1 MSYSNTN
8 QNRFSQKVQQ
18 VGGATAVFSILIMGA
33 LLFFELFNYS
43 TTHFA
48 LQDLLGNQKFFGI
61 QWATTLSIAF
71 CAIDF
76 AGISQ
81 MFTPEEGAEE
91 PKEIWYLF
99 GAWLLAATMNA
110 ALTWWGVSMAIANH
124 TIQSTAIVEAGTILK
139 VVPIFVAILVWVIR
153 VLVIG
158 SISSMGSRLLW
169 GQAASQPRRSTRPSP
184 VATASARPSRPA
196 ITTARSASSAAPR
209 TASRTYPRPEATYH
223 ALNGQKTN
231 QTPSQRASERRQF

>member
-8 QNRFSQKVQQ
+8 QNRFSQRVQE
-18 VGGATAVFSILIMGA
+18 VGSASLIFTILITGA

-48 LQDLLGNQKFFGI
+48 LQDLLGNQKFLGI

-91 PKEIWYLF
+91 PKEVWYLF

-110 ALTWWGVSMAIANH
+110 VLTWWGVSMAIANH
-124 TIQSTAIVEAGTILK
+124 SIQSSAIVDAGTILK

-158 SISSMGSRLLW
+158 SISSMGSRILW
-169 GQAASQPRRSTRPSP
+169 GQASAKTGRSKTFRPKAKPSTS
-184 VATASARPSRPA
+184 AARAARPTV
-196 ITTARSASSAAPR
+196 TTARAASATQRSK
-209 TASRTYPRPEATYH
+209 TYPRPEASYH
-223 ALNGQKTN
+223 SLKGSNTS
-231 QTPSQRASERRQF
+231 PSQRASQRRQF

>member
-1 MSYSNTN
+1 MSITTAN
-8 QNRFSQKVQQ
+8 QNKFTERIKNA
-18 VGGATAVFSILIMGA
+18 GNATTVFGILIVGA

-48 LQDLLGNQKFFGI
+48 LGDLLGEQKILGI

-76 AGISQ
+76 AGISR
-81 MFTPEEGAEE
+81 MFTSEEGTEE

-110 ALTWWGVSMAIANH
+110 MLTWWGVSMAIANH
-124 TIQSTAIVEAGTILK
+124 SVQSTAIVEAGTILK
-139 VVPIFVAILVWVIR
+139 VVPIFVSILVWVIR

-158 SISSMGSRLLW
+158 SISAMGSRFLW
-169 GQAASQPRRSTRPSP
+169 GQTATRPARSTRRAS
-184 VATASARPSRPA
+184 VQTAVSTARPSRA
-196 ITTARSASSAAPR
+196 TTTSQARAASPR
-209 TASRTYPRPEATYH
+209 SRNFARPESTYHSLNGTAS
-223 ALNGQKTN
+223 NTN
-231 QTPSQRASERRQF
+231 QGNAHQSQF

>member
-1 MSYSNTN
+1 MSITTAN
-8 QNRFSQKVQQ
+8 QNKFAQRIKSA
-18 VGGATAVFSILIMGA
+18 GNATTIFGILIIGA

-48 LQDLLGNQKFFGI
+48 LGDLLGDQRILGI

-76 AGISQ
+76 AGISR
-81 MFTPEEGAEE
+81 MFTSEEGTEE

-110 ALTWWGVSMAIANH
+110 ALTWWGVSMAIVNH
-124 TIQSTAIVEAGTILK
+124 SVQSTAIVEAGTILK
-139 VVPIFVAILVWVIR
+139 VVPIFVSILVWVIR

-158 SISSMGSRLLW
+158 SISSMGSRFLG
-169 GQAASQPRRSTRPSP
+169 GQTSTLPARSTRRASVQTAVSTVRPSSR
-184 VATASARPSRPA
+184 ATTTAHARAASPRSRSYARPES
-196 ITTARSASSAAPR
+196 
-209 TASRTYPRPEATYH
+209 TYH
-223 ALNGQKTN
+223 SLNGANSKE
-231 QTPSQRASERRQF
+231 SQDTSYQRQF